1 MYEQLKE
8 MIERKFQVPLADIE
22 PTATLEDLGLD
33 SLDVVE
39 LALIIEKETGVRV
52 TDDELVEA
60 ADLGSL
66 ANLVMSRIAPV

>member
-1 MYEQLKE
+1 M
-8 MIERKFQVPLADIE
+8 
-22 PTATLEDLGLD
+22 EDLGLD

-39 LALIIEKETGVRV
+39 LALVIEKETGVRL

-60 ADLGSL
+60 GDLGSL